1 MAKQKKQKKWIK
13 YRHKIV
19 RNILYV
25 ILYPYSVIRY
35 GIKIDKFK
43 EQGKRPYLIL
53 LNHQTPFDQFFV
65 GISFKHPIY
74 YLATEDLFSNGF
86 ISKVIKFLIAPIPI
100 KKQTTD
106 VTAVMNC
113 LRVARQGGTICIAP
127 EGNRTYSGKTEYM
140 NPAIVPLAKKLG
152 LPIAL
157 YRIEGGYGAEPRWS
171 DVIRRGKMHSYVYRV
186 IEPEEYKN
194 MNDDELYSAIKEGLY
209 VNEAVADI
217 TYKSNKKA
225 EYLERAIYVCPYCG
239 LSEFESNGNIARCKK
254 CDRKITYN
262 DDKTLSGVGFQFPF
276 KFVNDWYEHQCKVV
290 ANTDLTGYLQ
300 TPIYSEKVKVS
311 EVIIYQKKVPLKSL
325 TTLSVYGDRFVI
337 NEGLD
342 NMQIIPFS
350 STSAVSVLGR
360 NKLNIYFDKK
370 VYQIRA
376 GKRFNALK
384 YVNIYYSYKNIKL
397 ENSNDKFL
405 GL

>member
-1 MAKQKKQKKWIK
+1 MTSKKKQKRWLKF
-13 YRHKIV
+13 RHRIV

-65 GISFKHPIY
+65 GISFKKPIY
-74 YLATEDLFSNGF
+74 YPATEDLFSNGF

-186 IEPEEYKN
+186 IEPDEYKL
-194 MNDDELYSAIKEGLY
+194 MSDDELYNAIKTGLY

-225 EYLERAIYVCPYCG
+225 EYLERAIYVCPYCS
-239 LSEFESNGNIARCKK
+239 LSEFESSGNVVECKK
-254 CDRKITYN
+254 CHKKIAYN
-262 DDKTLSGVGFQFPF
+262 DDKTLSGVGFEFPF
-276 KFVNDWYEHQCKVV
+276 KFVNDWYMHQCKVV
-290 ANTDLTGYLQ
+290 ADLDLSSFLD
-300 TPIYSEKVKVS
+300 TPLYSESVQVK
-311 EVIIYQKKVPLKSL
+311 EVIIYNKKVPLKHL
-325 TTLSVYGDRFVI
+325 NKLSVYGDRFVI
-337 NEGLD
+337 NEGLE
-342 NMQIIPFS
+342 NEIVMPFKD
-350 STSAVSVLGR
+350 TSAVSVLGR
-360 NKLNIYFDKK
+360 NKLNIYFGKT
-370 VYQIRA
+370 VYQIRY

-384 YVNIYYSYKNIKL
+384 YVNIYYSSKNIKSDGSD
-397 ENSNDKFL
+397 EKFL

>member
-1 MAKQKKQKKWIK
+1 MSKQKKWIK
-13 YRHKIV
+13 YRHRIV

-35 GIKIDKFK
+35 RIKIDKFK
-43 EQGKRPYLIL
+43 EQGNRPYLIL
-53 LNHQTPFDQFFV
+53 INHQTPFDQFFV
-65 GISFKHPIY
+65 GISFKNPIY

-86 ISKVIKFLIAPIPI
+86 ISKVIRFLIAPIPI

-194 MNDDELYSAIKEGLY
+194 MSDDELYGAIKDGLY
-209 VNEAVADI
+209 VNEALTDI

-239 LSEFESNGNIARCKK
+239 LSEFKSNGNLVECKK
-254 CDRKITYN
+254 CNCKIAYN
-262 DDKTLSGVGFQFPF
+262 DDKTLSGIGFEFPF
-276 KFVNDWYEHQCKVV
+276 EFVNDWYEYQCKVI
-290 ANTDLTGYLQ
+290 ANTDLANYIH
-300 TPIYSEKVKVS
+300 TPLYSEDVQIS
-311 EVIIYQKKVPLKSL
+311 EVIIYKKKMPLKKL
-325 TTLSVYGDRFVI
+325 TKLSVYGDRFVI
-337 NEGLD
+337 NDGLD
-342 NMQIIPFS
+342 NMQVIPFAQ
-350 STSAVSVLGR
+350 TSAVSVLGR

-384 YVNIYYSYKNIKL
+384 YVNIYYSYKDIKL
-397 ENSNDKFL
+397 ENSDEKFL